1 MKYLNYL
8 TIILVLL
15 KITHLITLGWLL
27 VLLPSVI
34 YFTLAF
40 VALVIVLILVGIY
53 GEAFKDELKD
63 KMK

>member
-27 VLLPSVI
+27 VLLPSII
-34 YFTLAF
+34 YSTLTF